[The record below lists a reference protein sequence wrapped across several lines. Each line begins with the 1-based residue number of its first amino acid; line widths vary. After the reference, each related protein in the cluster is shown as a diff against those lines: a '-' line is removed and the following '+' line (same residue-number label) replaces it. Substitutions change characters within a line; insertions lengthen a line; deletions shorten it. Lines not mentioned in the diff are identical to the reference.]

1 MADQDQ
7 DQGNFLTGFTFG
19 LFAGAMGYFL
29 FGTQKGEEMRQQISQ
44 EWEQAK
50 EEMVKSGVVESKHS
64 IRDVIDLMLAKVAAN
79 IEEANQATT
88 AKTHKQHREKRETK
102 KFKGV

>member
-1 MADQDQ
+1 MADQ

-29 FGTQKGEEMRQQISQ
+29 FGTKRGEEMRGQIAQ
-44 EWEQAK
+44 EWEMART
-50 EEMVKSGVVESKHS
+50 ELSESGVVEKNHT
-64 IRDVIDLMLAKVAAN
+64 IRDVIQTVLTKINDHIDAAGQ
-79 IEEANQATT
+79 EAAT
-88 AKTHKQHREKRETK
+88 KTHKQHREKRATK